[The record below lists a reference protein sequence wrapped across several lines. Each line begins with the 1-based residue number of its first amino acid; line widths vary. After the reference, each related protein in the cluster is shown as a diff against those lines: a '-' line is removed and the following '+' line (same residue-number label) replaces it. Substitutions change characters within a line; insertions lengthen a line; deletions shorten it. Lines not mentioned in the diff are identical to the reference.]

1 LSAVRE
7 GDRAPDFTLPAHGG
21 GAVRLQQLLGQ
32 KTIVLYFY
40 PKDHT
45 PGCTAE
51 ARAFRDSYETFV
63 SAGAE
68 VVGVSS
74 DSVASHARFA
84 AKHRLPF
91 ILLSDVQGEVRKL
104 YGVEKTLGII
114 PGRVTYVIDRNG
126 IVRHVFASQFQAERH
141 VLEALRALEGLEGQ
155 AAATAK

>member
-1 LSAVRE
+1 LSAVQA
-7 GDRAPDFTLPAHGG
+7 GDRAPDFTLPSHGG
-21 GAVRLQQLLGQ
+21 GDVRLRDLLGR

-63 SAGAE
+63 AAGAE

-74 DSVASHARFA
+74 DSLASHERFA
-84 AKHRLPF
+84 AKHHLPF
-91 ILLSDVQGEVRKL
+91 MLLSDVNGEVRRL

-114 PGRVTYVIDRNG
+114 PGRVTYVIDRTG
-126 IVRHVFASQFQAERH
+126 IVRRVFASQFQAERH
-141 VLEALRALEGLEGQ
+141 VQEALRALDGM
-155 AAATAK
+155 TPSVPVP